1 MLTVSGVS
9 KTYGGK
15 RLFEDVTTTF
25 DPGHRYGL
33 TGANGAGKSTFMK
46 ILAGELEPDHGDVTR
61 PARSRLSML
70 HQDHYRFEKQRIR
83 DVVGDAPVYL
93 TIDIDFLDPAFAPGT
108 GTPVCGGPSTR
119 QARALLHALAGINL
133 VGADLVEVAPP
144 YDPAGVTA
152 LAGATLSF
160 DLLSLLA
167 LGRERRQEG

>member
-1 MLTVSGVS
+1 MRSPNPETLGFTVI
-9 KTYGGK
+9 
-15 RLFEDVTTTF
+15 D
-25 DPGHRYGL
+25 
-33 TGANGAGKSTFMK
+33 ANP
-46 ILAGELEPDHGDVTR
+46 LLEAPVE
-61 PARSRLSML
+61 AAA
-70 HQDHYRFEKQRIR
+70 ERIR

-93 TIDIDFLDPAFAPGT
+93 TLDIDFLDPAFAPGT
-108 GTPVCGGPSTR
+108 GTPVCGGPSTQ

-167 LGRERRQEG
+167 LGRERRLDN